1 MSCVYIIFIMIIFI
15 SSGDFSTQFLRQSYA
30 SPGKELELLEQARD
44 EYFGI

>member
-30 SPGKELELLEQARD
+30 SPGKELLEQARD